1 MLFMEDTCLDFF
13 FSINIKMEFG
23 VFACLKNMKI
33 CIFLKN
39 SLMRYILYTIK
50 LTDLKYTK

>member
-23 VFACLKNMKI
+23 VFTCLKNMKI
-33 CIFLKN
+33 FIFLKN

-50 LTDLKYTK
+50 LTHLKYTK